1 MSAPIRVGLVG
12 AGFIGPWHVDALRR
26 IPGVEIVALA
36 GSSEARARPVAAQLG
51 IPQAWGDYRAM
62 LDQAGIDVVHVA
74 TPNDLH
80 PPVAMAAIERGKH
93 VVCDK
98 PLANTTAE
106 ARALYDAADAAGVF
120 NAVTFNY
127 RGNPLVQQARAMVA
141 NGDVGRPL
149 LVHGR
154 YLQDWLLH
162 EDDWSWRLEP
172 GRSGASS
179 ALADIGSH
187 WCDLARHV
195 AGSRIVEVL
204 ADLSTAIPRRRKPA
218 AGAGT
223 FGGGGAGAGEWVD
236 VTMED
241 MATVLL
247 RFENGARGS
256 LAVGQVCAGHKN
268 DLALEVCG
276 TRTAIRWRQEAQN
289 ELWIGHRDR
298 PNELLQ
304 KDPSL
309 MDPAAAPYA
318 RLPGGHQE
326 AWADA
331 FCNMMRDIYAGIAN
345 WPAPGSG
352 APRPALAP
360 AVATFADGLRA
371 CLLVDAMLDSAAAGG
386 RWTAVADVADAAEPT
401 DPEAP
406 RP

>member
-1 MSAPIRVGLVG
+1 MSDPIRVGLVG

-26 IPGVEIVALA
+26 IPGIEVVALA
-36 GSSEARARPVAAQLG
+36 GSSEDRARPVAAQLG

-62 LDQAGIDVVHVA
+62 IDQAGIDVVHIA

-106 ARALYDAADAAGVF
+106 ARALYDAANAAGVF

-141 NGDVGRPL
+141 NGDIGRPL

-172 GRSGASS
+172 GKSGASS

-195 AGSRIVEVL
+195 AGSRIVAVL
-204 ADLSTAIPRRRKPA
+204 AELGTAIPRRRKPS
-218 AGAGT
+218 GSGGGT
-223 FGGGGAGAGEWVD
+223 FGSNADAEGEWVD
-236 VTMED
+236 VAMED

-247 RFENGARGS
+247 RFDNGARGS
-256 LAVGQVCAGHKN
+256 LTVGQVCAGHKN

-276 TRTAIRWRQEAQN
+276 SRSAVKWRQEAQN

-298 PNELLQ
+298 ANELLQ

-331 FCNMMRDIYAGIAN
+331 FCNMMRDIYAGIAA
-345 WPAPGSG
+345 WPASRGE
-352 APRPALAP
+352 LKP

-371 CLLVDAMLDSAAAGG
+371 CLLIDAMLESAAAGG
-386 RWTAVADVADAAEPT
+386 RWTEVPEPEET
-401 DPEAP
+401 PA
-406 RP
+406 

>member
-1 MSAPIRVGLVG
+1 MSARLRVGLVG
-12 AGFIGPWHVDALRR
+12 AGFIGPWHVDAVRR
-26 IPGVEIVALA
+26 LGHVDVVALA
-36 GSSEARARPVAAQLG
+36 GSRQDSAEAAAAKLG
-51 IPQAWGDYRAM
+51 IPDAYGDYEAM
-62 LDQAGIDVVHVA
+62 FDQAGIDVVHIA
-74 TPNDLH
+74 APNHLH
-80 PPVAMAAIERGKH
+80 HPVAMAAMRRGKH

-106 ARALYDAADAAGVF
+106 ARELLGAAREAGVF
-120 NAVTFNY
+120 HAVTFNY

-141 NGDVGRPL
+141 GGEVGRPL

-172 GRSGASS
+172 GKSGASS

-187 WCDLARHV
+187 WCDLAQHV
-195 AGSRIVEVL
+195 AGRRIVEVL
-204 ADLSTAIPRRRKPA
+204 ADLATAIPRRRKPA
-218 AGAGT
+218 AGGAGT
-223 FGGGGAGAGEWVD
+223 FGGSAGGEGEWVD

-247 RFENGARGS
+247 RFEDGTRGN
-256 LAVGQVCAGHKN
+256 LTVGQVCAGHKN

-276 TRTAIRWRQEAQN
+276 SRSALKWRQEAQN

-298 PNELLQ
+298 ANELLQ

-309 MDPAAAPYA
+309 MDPSVASYA

-331 FCNMMRDIYAGIAN
+331 FGNMMRDIYEGIAG
-345 WPAPGSG
+345 WPGSKG
-352 APRPALAP
+352 RLKPT
-360 AVATFADGLRA
+360 VATFEDGVRA
-371 CLLVDAMLDSAAAGG
+371 CALVDAMLESAASGG
-386 RWTAVADVADAAEPT
+386 RWTAVRGIEET
-401 DPEAP
+401 D
-406 RP
+406 R

>member
-1 MSAPIRVGLVG
+1 MSGQLRVGLVG

-26 IPGVEIVALA
+26 IPGVEVAALA
-36 GSSEARARPVAAQLG
+36 GSSQERADAVAKQLG
-51 IPQAWGDYRAM
+51 IPRAWGDYRAM
-62 LDQAGIDVVHVA
+62 MDEAGIDVVHIA
-74 TPNDLH
+74 TPNHLH
-80 PPVAMAAIERGKH
+80 PPVAMAAIERGRH

-106 ARALYDAADAAGVF
+106 ARELYDAARKAGVF
-120 NAVTFNY
+120 HAVTFNY

-141 NGDVGRPL
+141 NGGIGRPL
-149 LVHGR
+149 MVHGR

-172 GRSGASS
+172 GKSGASS

-195 AGSRIVEVL
+195 AGSPIVEVL
-204 ADLSTAIPRRRKPA
+204 ADLGTAIPRRRKPA
-218 AGAGT
+218 GGGTGT
-223 FGGGGAGAGEWVD
+223 FGANAGAEGEWVD

-241 MATVLL
+241 MANVLL
-247 RFENGARGS
+247 RFGSGARGS
-256 LAVGQVCAGHKN
+256 VAVGQVCAGHKN
-268 DLALEVCG
+268 DLMLEVCG
-276 TRTAIRWRQEAQN
+276 SVSALKWHQEAQN

-309 MDPAAAPYA
+309 MDPSVAAYA

-331 FCNMMRDIYAGIAN
+331 FCNMMRDIYDGIAA
-345 WPAPGSG
+345 WPESRGQ
-352 APRPALAP
+352 LKP

-371 CLLVDAMLDSAAAGG
+371 CLLIDAMLESAAAGG
-386 RWTAVADVADAAEPT
+386 RWTAVPEPE
-401 DPEAP
+401 EA
-406 RP
+406 